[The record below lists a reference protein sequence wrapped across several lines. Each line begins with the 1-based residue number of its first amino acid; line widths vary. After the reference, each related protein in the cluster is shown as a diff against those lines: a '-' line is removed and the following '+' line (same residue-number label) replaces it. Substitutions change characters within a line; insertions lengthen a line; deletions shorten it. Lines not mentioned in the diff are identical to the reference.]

1 MTLGGATISNHGD
14 EASNQAGRPVRR
26 SISTGIATFAALIT
40 VGALLAACS
49 SNSTTPTT
57 STTAA
62 STSTTA
68 KSMSTTAVKA
78 LQTGLAKVGC
88 YTGPIDGVLGTLT
101 TNAVKDFQASAK
113 LAVDGVDGPKT
124 AAKLALDVATGSKV
138 CTTSSTTTSSTTSSS
153 TTTTTGSGSTVP
165 AAATSAINAYETANG
180 PAAGTWVLVS
190 SSLST
195 VDPTYVYFRIGPAA
209 GYENTVQ
216 GGYGFAHNAGG
227 SWSVIGFGSA
237 GVGCPPGAGGNQVVP
252 ANVLAG
258 FGVSCPTT

>member
-1 MTLGGATISNHGD
+1 MTVGGVTS
-14 EASNQAGRPVRR
+14 SNQSSQGSDPGRPIRR
-26 SISTGIATFAALIT
+26 STSTGILAAAVLIT
-40 VGALLAACS
+40 AASLLAACS
-49 SNSTTPTT
+49 SNSTT

-101 TNAVKDFQASAK
+101 TNALKDFQMSAR
-113 LAVDGVDGPKT
+113 LAVDGIDGPKT
-124 AAKLALDVATGSKV
+124 AAKLAVNVATGTKV
-138 CTTSSTTTSSTTSSS
+138 CTTSSTTTTSTTTSGS

-165 AAATSAINAYETANG
+165 AAATAAINAYETANG
-180 PAAGTWVLVS
+180 PAAGTWVLTS

-195 VDPTYVYFRIGPAA
+195 VDPTYILFRIGAA
-209 GYENTVQ
+209 PGHENTVQ

-237 GVGCPPGAGGNQVVP
+237 EVGCPPGATGNQVVP
-252 ANVLAG
+252 ANVLTG
-258 FGVSCPTT
+258 FGLSCPST